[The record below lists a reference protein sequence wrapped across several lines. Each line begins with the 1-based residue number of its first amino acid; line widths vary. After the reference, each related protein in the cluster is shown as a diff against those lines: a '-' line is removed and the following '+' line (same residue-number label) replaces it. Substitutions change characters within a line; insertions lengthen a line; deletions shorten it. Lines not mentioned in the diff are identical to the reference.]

1 MKKIIALVLAMVM
14 AFALCACGGSS
25 APAAPSTPDNNTS
38 APSDNTSA
46 PAENTGD
53 QSDFVKVNI
62 DYATFLT
69 ATNPAQ
75 GIIDTLQA
83 KCDELM
89 PGMVTITTYDNGT
102 LLGVFDI
109 HEGVAN
115 GTAQMGIVQPGLQPT
130 RYPVSMIMEYP
141 GIAYNSSEVACRV
154 WTDFLRSHELA
165 EYSDVKVLFGYGAGP
180 GAIFSNKTYTS
191 MSDFAGQQIR
201 AAGIS
206 AQEIAAWGA
215 TPSTMEFSEVY
226 EALRSGLVDG
236 CFTNFGAGG
245 VTKFQEIVS
254 DVLMTP
260 LYNSV
265 YTYVM
270 NMDTWNSMPAAQQE
284 LFMQAV
290 DMMLE
295 EYGFVYGD
303 NGYHELQVNR
313 DCFEALNVT
322 WHEGEFLQE
331 CVDACAP
338 MLGEYVATIEGGDAY
353 VADIQALADKY
364 NADFSW
370 DDFKALFTWDD

>member
-1 MKKIIALVLAMVM
+1 MKKIIALVLVLVM
-14 AFALCACGGSS
+14 ALALCACGGTAPAAPSAPAAPAENNSS
-25 APAAPSTPDNNTS
+25 APAAP
-38 APSDNTSA
+38 
-46 PAENTGD
+46 AEGGD
-53 QSDFVKVNI
+53 QSDFVHVDI

-69 ATNPAQ
+69 GTNPAQ
-75 GIIDTLQA
+75 IIIDTLQA

-109 HEGVAN
+109 HDGVAN
-115 GTAQMGIVQPGLQPT
+115 GTAQMGIIQPGLAPT
-130 RYPVSMIMEYP
+130 RYPVSMLMEYP

-154 WTDFLRSHELA
+154 WTDFLRSHDLP

-180 GAIFSNKTYTS
+180 GAIFSNKPYTS
-191 MSDFAGQQIR
+191 IADFSGEQIR

-206 AQEIAAWGA
+206 AQEVAAFGA
-215 TPSTMEFSEVY
+215 TPVTMEFSEVY

-245 VTKFQEIVS
+245 VTKFQEIIS
-254 DVLMTP
+254 DCLMTP

-265 YTYVM
+265 YTYVL

-303 NGYHELQVNR
+303 AGYHNLQVNR
-313 DCFEALNVT
+313 DCYEAINVT
-322 WHEGEFLQE
+322 WHEGQFLQD
-331 CVDACAP
+331 CIDAVAP
-338 MLGEYVATIEGGDAY
+338 LMDEYAEANGVAEYIPE
-353 VADIQALADKY
+353 IQALADKY
-364 NADFSW
+364 NADFTM